1 MLLTLQLLTN
11 TYNLNP
17 DNSCLI
23 SNVLYP
29 LLCPSLIEWTE
40 YNVLRGE
47 NPGAS
52 RIDPQKDNRQIANGG
67 QKGSRRTNL
76 LEGKILLND
85 FSNIRIKN
93 LIISLLTKLVENRCK
108 PPAVTPI
115 KV

>member
-29 LLCPSLIEWTE
+29 LLCPSLIKWTE

-67 QKGSRRTNL
+67 QKGRRRTNL

-85 FSNIRIKN
+85 FSNIRIKI
-93 LIISLLTKLVENRCK
+93 LFIYLF
-108 PPAVTPI
+108 
-115 KV
+115 